1 MLAEMGLSE
10 ERRAFLRLHN
20 PWVRFE
26 LPSDFTGNDYRW
38 FITKLLA
45 DFVLWLNPEKNAHK
59 SEEMGFGTR
68 NWNNEAS
75 GIALVWVRDKFFTH
89 SKMYLYDGEQVN
101 FGNPASW
108 KGVIFYDH
116 REDDCRYGNAI
127 KVFLIADAFEEYLK
141 EKNIPHQ
148 RFNWKIGESP
158 Q

>member
-26 LPSDFTGNDYRW
+26 LPSDLTGNDYRW
-38 FITKLLA
+38 LITKLLA

-101 FGNPASW
+101 FGNPA
-108 KGVIFYDH
+108 
-116 REDDCRYGNAI
+116 N
-127 KVFLIADAFEEYLK
+127 
-141 EKNIPHQ
+141 
-148 RFNWKIGESP
+148 
-158 Q
+158 